1 MAREAKLS
9 VDLRR
14 VHRSEVSGIGRHNER
29 TSGENHSNPDINPEM
44 TKYNY
49 SLVDKGDKTLL
60 ARVDQRIKEGR
71 TGAHSQRKLQKNAV
85 LLQSIV
91 VQVNQEYFKSIGP
104 EETRRFFEKSL
115 EHFQA
120 KWGKENI
127 LSAEVHMD
135 EKAPHMHLSRI
146 PLENGRMVGGEFR
159 KKEMA
164 ALHTDLHRDLDRAGF
179 KVLRGEN
186 TMPPDKERVSLARFK
201 TQDLERREKE
211 LASQERQL
219 AEKAA
224 AIGKAEI
231 VEKEVQKIAIDSRD
245 SGLLGKITG
254 KVMLTPTAHQQLQ
267 VAAIAGAAAAV
278 ENQNLRREV
287 TDLKGQVGQ
296 LSAKNQEISAQLGQV
311 IAENTGV
318 KNRLAQVEKY
328 MADPTVKE
336 RVHEIDNP
344 HLLEY
349 KKARIVDLKPPTEA
363 AVALLMRGFER
374 SKVQEALEK
383 ELGGPTAAKSLEAAA
398 ASVAAD
404 QARAAAAAARQQQE
418 KIQAEQARLA
428 AERAAKEKAEQQK
441 AAAEK
446 TAKAQEWAQYLVK
459 NPHVQ
464 RFLVLKEHGMSE
476 KDAAKVML
484 MSGID
489 KKTLVSTIMKHSPSA
504 PQRSDK
510 ARYYA
515 TAAVSKAE
523 RELPKGAIPVSQEK
537 PSQGR
542 SGGSGGGGQAPA
554 QANNSGSMPPIIR
567 TDGKIAALTAKSAEE
582 EIDWAALTPEEAQDK
597 IAEMERKQ
605 DGQGMGL

>member
-104 EETRRFFEKSL
+104 EETRRFFEKTL
-115 EHFQA
+115 EHFQS

-135 EKAPHMHLSRI
+135 EKAPHMHISRI

-164 ALHTDLHRDLDRAGF
+164 ALHTDLHRDLNRAGF

-186 TMPPDKERVSLARFK
+186 TMPDKERVSLARFK
-201 TQDLERREKE
+201 AQDLERREKE
-211 LASQERQL
+211 LTSKERQL
-219 AEKAA
+219 VEKAA
-224 AIGKAEI
+224 AIENAEG
-231 VEKEVQKIAIDSRD
+231 VEKEVQKIAITSRD
-245 SGLLGKITG
+245 SGILGKITG
-254 KVMLTPTAHQQLQ
+254 KVMLTPAAHQQLQ
-267 VAAIAGAAAAV
+267 AAAIAGAAAAV
-278 ENQNLRREV
+278 ENQNLHREV
-287 TDLKGQVGQ
+287 RELKGQVGR
-296 LSAKNQEISAQLGQV
+296 LSAENQEVSAQLGQLLV
-311 IAENTGV
+311 ENTGL
-318 KNRLAQVEKY
+318 KSRLGQVEKY
-328 MADPTVKE
+328 MADSTVKE

-344 HLLEY
+344 HLYEY
-349 KKARIVDLKPPTEA
+349 KKARIAYGKPPIEA
-363 AVALLMRGFER
+363 AAALLKQGFEL
-374 SKVQEALEK
+374 SKVREAMEK
-383 ELGGPTAAKSLEAAA
+383 ELGPAATTKPLEAAA

-418 KIQAEQARLA
+418 KFQAEQARLA
-428 AERAAKEKAEQQK
+428 AECAAKEKAAQQK

-446 TAKAQEWAQYLVK
+446 ATKAQEWAKYLEK

-464 RFLVLKEHGMSE
+464 RFLVLKERGISD
-476 KDAAKVML
+476 KDAAKVLL
-484 MSGID
+484 MSGVD

-523 RELPKGAIPVSQEK
+523 KELPKGAIPVVQEK

-542 SGGSGGGGQAPA
+542 SAGSGGGGQAPA

>member
-9 VDLRR
+9 VDLCR

-29 TSGENHSNPDINPEM
+29 TSGENHSNPDIDPER
-44 TKYNY
+44 TKLNY

-91 VQVNQEYFKSIGP
+91 VQVNADYFKTIGP
-104 EETRRFFEKSL
+104 EETRRFFEKTL

-127 LSAEVHMD
+127 PSAEVHMD
-135 EKAPHMHLSRI
+135 EKAPHIHLSRI

-201 TQDLERREKE
+201 AQDLERREKE

-224 AIGKAEI
+224 AIEKAEI
-231 VEKEVQKIAIDSRD
+231 VEKEVQKIAITSRD
-245 SGLLGKITG
+245 SGLVGKITG
-254 KVMLTPTAHQQLQ
+254 KVLLAPSDHQQLQ
-267 VAAIAGAAAAV
+267 AAAIAGAAAAV
-278 ENQNLRREV
+278 ENQNLHREV

-296 LSAKNQEISAQLGQV
+296 LSTKNQEISAQLGQTTE
-311 IAENTGV
+311 ENKGL
-318 KNRLAQVEKY
+318 KSRLGQIEKY
-328 MADPTVKE
+328 MADPTIKD

-344 HLLEY
+344 HLFEY
-349 KKARIVDLKPPTEA
+349 RKARIVEGKPPTEA
-363 AVALLMRGFER
+363 AAALLKQGFEL
-374 SKVQEALEK
+374 SKVREAMEK
-383 ELGGPTAAKSLEAAA
+383 ELGPAATTKPLEAAA

-418 KIQAEQARLA
+418 KLQAEQARLA

-441 AAAEK
+441 AAAAA
-446 TAKAQEWAQYLVK
+446 TQKAQEWAQYLVK

-464 RFLVLKEHGMSE
+464 RFMELKERGMSD
-476 KDAAKVML
+476 KDAAKVLL
-484 MSGID
+484 MSGVD

-515 TAAVSKAE
+515 AAAVSKAE
-523 RELPKGAIPVSQEK
+523 KELPKGVTQASQEK

-542 SGGSGGGGQAPA
+542 SGGSGGGSQVPV
-554 QANNSGSMPPIIR
+554 QTPNSGNVPIIR

-582 EIDWAALTPEEAQDK
+582 EIDWAALSPEEAQDK
-597 IAEMERKQ
+597 IAEMERKR
-605 DGQGMGL
+605 DGQGMNV

>member
-91 VQVNQEYFKSIGP
+91 VQVNADYFKNVGP

-135 EKAPHMHLSRI
+135 EKAPHMHISRI

-164 ALHTDLHRDLDRAGF
+164 ALHTDLHRDLNRAGF

-211 LASQERQL
+211 LTSKERQL
-219 AEKAA
+219 VEKAA
-224 AIGKAEI
+224 AIENAEG
-231 VEKEVQKIAIDSRD
+231 VEKEVQKIAIT

-254 KVMLTPTAHQQLQ
+254 KVMLTPAAHQQLQ
-267 VAAIAGAAAAV
+267 AAAIAGAAAAV
-278 ENQNLRREV
+278 ENQSLHREV
-287 TDLKGQVGQ
+287 TDLKGQVNR
-296 LSAKNQEISAQLGQV
+296 LSAENQEVSAQLGQA
-311 IAENTGV
+311 IAENKGF

-328 MADPTVKE
+328 MADSTVKE

-363 AVALLMRGFER
+363 AAALLMRGFER

-383 ELGGPTAAKSLEAAA
+383 ELGGPAAVKSLEAAA

-418 KIQAEQARLA
+418 KFQAEQARLA
-428 AERAAKEKAEQQK
+428 AECAAKEKAAQQK

-446 TAKAQEWAQYLVK
+446 ATKAQEWAKYLEK

-464 RFLVLKEHGMSE
+464 RFLVLKERGMSD
-476 KDAAKVML
+476 KDAAKVL
-484 MSGID
+484 ILSGVD
-489 KKTLVSTIMKHSPSA
+489 KKTLVSTIMAHSKNA
-504 PQRSDK
+504 PARSDK
-510 ARYYA
+510 ARPYA
-515 TAAVSKAE
+515 AAAVSKAE
-523 RELPKGAIPVSQEK
+523 KELPKGAIPASQEK
-537 PSQGR
+537 PSQCR
-542 SGGSGGGGQAPA
+542 SGGSGGGSQA
-554 QANNSGSMPPIIR
+554 QTNNSGSMPPIIR
-567 TDGKIAALTAKSAEE
+567 TDGKIAALTTKSAEE

>member
-9 VDLRR
+9 VDLRP
-14 VHRSEVSGIGRHNER
+14 VHRSEVGGIGRHNER
-29 TSGENHSNPDINPEM
+29 TSGENHSNPDIDPER
-44 TKYNY
+44 TKLNY

-104 EETRRFFEKSL
+104 EETRRFFEKTL
-115 EHFQA
+115 EHFQS

-135 EKAPHMHLSRI
+135 EKAPHMHISRI

-164 ALHTDLHRDLDRAGF
+164 ALHTDLHRDLNRAGF

-211 LASQERQL
+211 LTSKERQL
-219 AEKAA
+219 VEKAA
-224 AIGKAEI
+224 AIENAEG

-254 KVMLTPTAHQQLQ
+254 KVMLTPAAHQQLQ
-267 VAAIAGAAAAV
+267 SAAIAGAAAAV
-278 ENQNLRREV
+278 ENQNLHREV
-287 TDLKGQVGQ
+287 TDLKGQVGR
-296 LSAKNQEISAQLGQV
+296 LSAENQEVSAQLGQTTE
-311 IAENTGV
+311 ENKGL
-318 KNRLAQVEKY
+318 KSRLGQIEKY
-328 MADPTVKE
+328 MADPTIKE

-344 HLLEY
+344 HLYEY
-349 KKARIVDLKPPTEA
+349 KKARIAYGKPPIEA
-363 AVALLMRGFER
+363 AAALLKQGFEL
-374 SKVQEALEK
+374 SKVREAMEK
-383 ELGGPTAAKSLEAAA
+383 ELGPAATTKPLEAAA

-418 KIQAEQARLA
+418 KFQAEQARLA

-464 RFLVLKEHGMSE
+464 RFLELRERGMSD

-484 MSGID
+484 MSGVD
-489 KKTLVSTIMKHSPSA
+489 KKTLVSTIMAHSKNA
-504 PQRSDK
+504 PARSDK
-510 ARYYA
+510 ARPYA
-515 TAAVSKAE
+515 AAAVSKAE
-523 RELPKGAIPVSQEK
+523 KELPKGAIPVSQEK

-542 SGGSGGGGQAPA
+542 SGGSSGGSQAPA
-554 QANNSGSMPPIIR
+554 QTPNSGNVPIIR

-582 EIDWAALTPEEAQDK
+582 EIDWAALSPEEAQDK
-597 IAEMERKQ
+597 IAEMERKR
-605 DGQGMGL
+605 DGQGMNV